1 MQIIS
6 DSDHLRNALN
16 EERRKGLSLAFV
28 PTMGNLHKGH
38 LELVKRAKTL
48 ADVVIVSIFVNPL
61 QFGSN
66 EDLEKYPRTLS
77 TDKALLF
84 SEGIHT
90 LFVPSEIDI
99 YPNGREQETTIVVPE
114 ISKILCGKDRPGHF
128 EGVATVVTKLLNLV
142 TPDYAIFGEKDYQ
155 QLSIIRKLVHDL
167 KIATNVVA
175 VGTVR
180 DNDGLALSSRNMYLN
195 ADERKLAPLLFDTL
209 AHCRDAIASGFD
221 NFLELESHARFELI
235 ESGFSLDYFT
245 ILDAQTLSE
254 ITEDTKEISILVA
267 ARLGETRLI
276 DNVRIPVNTA
286 TDWGILAA
294 Q

>member
-1 MQIIS
+1 MIIFKS
-6 DSDHLRNALN
+6 INRLN
-16 EERRKGLSLAFV
+16 KEVNFKANIGFV
-28 PTMGNLHKGH
+28 PTMGALHKGH
-38 LELVKRAKTL
+38 ISLIKSSKKICKKTL
-48 ADVVIVSIFVNPL
+48 VSIFINPS
-61 QFGSN
+61 QFN
-66 EDLEKYPRTLS
+66 KANDFKNYPKNLKK
-77 TDKALLF
+77 DIAILKKLKVDYLLAPK
-84 SEGIHT
+84 
-90 LFVPSEIDI
+90 VKEI
-99 YPNGREQETTIVVPE
+99 YRNKKN
-114 ISKILCGKDRPGHF
+114 SKIKLKKKDKVMCALYRPGHF
-128 EGVATVVTKLLNLV
+128 EGVLAVINQFLIKIK
-142 TPDYAIFGEKDYQ
+142 PKHIFFGEKDYQ

-167 KIATNVVA
+167 KFETNIVA

-180 DNDGLALSSRNMYLN
+180 DDDGLALSSRNMYLN
-195 ADERKLAPLLFDTL
+195 EDERKLAPLLFDTL

-221 NFLELESHARFELI
+221 NFLELESHARFKLI

-276 DNVRIPVNTA
+276 DNVRISVNTA

>member
-1 MQIIS
+1 MVITRTREELYKTLEEFS
-6 DSDHLRNALN
+6 KLSGKLALI
-16 EERRKGLSLAFV
+16 

-38 LELVKRAKTL
+38 IELVKRAKSL
-48 ADVVIVSIFVNPL
+48 ADIVVVSIFVNPL
-61 QFGSN
+61 QFGTN

-84 SEGIHT
+84 SEGINT

-142 TPDYAIFGEKDYQ
+142 TPDYAVFGEKDYQ

-167 KIATNVVA
+167 KFETNIVA

-180 DNDGLALSSRNMYLN
+180 DDDGLALSSRNMYLN
-195 ADERKLAPLLFDTL
+195 EDERKLAPLLFDTL

-221 NFLELESHARFELI
+221 NFLELESHARLELI
-235 ESGFSLDYFT
+235 EAGFSLDYFT

-276 DNVRIPVNTA
+276 DNVRISVNTA

>member
-6 DSDHLRNALN
+6 DCTHLRTALN
-16 EERRKGLSLAFV
+16 EERGKSRSLAFV

-38 LELVKRAKTL
+38 MELVKHAKSL
-48 ADVVIVSIFVNPL
+48 ADIVVVSIFVNPL
-61 QFGSN
+61 QFSSN

-84 SEGIHT
+84 SEGINT

-99 YPNGREQETTIVVPE
+99 YPNGQEQETTIVVPE
-114 ISKILCGKDRPGHF
+114 ISKILCGRDRPGHF
-128 EGVATVVTKLLNLV
+128 EGVATVVTKLLNLI
-142 TPDYAIFGEKDYQ
+142 TPDYAVFGEKDYQ

-167 KIATNVVA
+167 KFETNIVA

-180 DNDGLALSSRNMYLN
+180 DDDGLALSSRNMYLN
-195 ADERKLAPLLFDTL
+195 EDERKLAPLLFETL

-235 ESGFSLDYFT
+235 ESGFLLDYFT

-254 ITEDTKEISILVA
+254 ITEDTKEVSILVA

-276 DNVRIPVNTA
+276 DNVRISVNTA

>member
-6 DSDHLRNALN
+6 SANHLRTALS
-16 EERRKGLSLAFV
+16 EEHKKCRELAFV

-38 LELVKRAKTL
+38 LELVKRAQSL
-48 ADVVIVSIFVNPL
+48 ADTVVVSIFVNPL

-77 TDKALLF
+77 ADKALLF
-84 SEGIHT
+84 SEGINT
-90 LFVPSEIDI
+90 LFIPSEKEI
-99 YPNGREQETTIVVPE
+99 YPAGRDQQTTVVVPE

-128 EGVATVVTKLLNLV
+128 EGVATVVTKFLNLIS
-142 TPDYAIFGEKDYQ
+142 PDYAVFGEKDYQ

-167 KIATNVVA
+167 KFKTSIVA

-180 DNDGLALSSRNMYLN
+180 DEDGLALSSRNAYLN
-195 ADERKLAPLLFDTL
+195 AHERKLAPLLYDTL
-209 AHCRDAIASGFD
+209 THCRDAIACGFD
-221 NFLELESHARFELI
+221 NFLELESHARLKLI
-235 ESGFSLDYFT
+235 ESGFSLEYFT
-245 ILDAQTLSE
+245 ILDAHTLFE

-276 DNVRIPVNTA
+276 DNIRLSLNTA
-286 TDWGILAA
+286 TEWGILAA